1 MSFYTLAKARY
12 SCRSLS
18 DRPVPKEAVD
28 RIIAAGMA
36 APTACNYQPFRIWV
50 MESEEAL
57 AKIKNCTKQ
66 LFVQTAPVVFVI
78 GACPEEGWVREFD
91 SRNFADIDAAIA
103 ATHMM
108 LQIQDLGLGTTWIG
122 HFDVNAVK
130 EKFPETADS
139 DLIAM
144 FAVGWPAE
152 NAAPAVLHEKTK
164 EASEI
169 VHRL

>member
-1 MSFYTLAKARY
+1 MSFYALAKARY

-18 DRPVPKEAVD
+18 DRPVSKEAVS

-57 AKIKNCTKQ
+57 AKIKSCTKQ
-66 LFVQTAPVVFVI
+66 KFVLPAPVVFVI

-91 SRNFADIDAAIA
+91 SRNFAAVDATIA

-122 HFDVNAVK
+122 HFDVNAAK
-130 EKFPETADS
+130 ELFPDMVDC

-144 FAVGWPAE
+144 FAVGWPADD
-152 NAAPAVLHEKTK
+152 AVPAVLHDKTK

-169 VHRL
+169 VRRM